1 MLFDSTLRREL
12 ARGFG
17 ATLVVVLTIV
27 LTMFLIRTVGQAA
40 DGAVAPQDV
49 ALLLGYVAL
58 GNLPTMMAMSMFVA
72 IVVTLGRMYRDS
84 EMAIWFSSGAGISRF
99 LRPVLRVGMPVVAVL
114 GLLLLVAW
122 PWGNRNS
129 NELRDRYQK
138 RSDLSRVA
146 PGVFQTSA
154 DGRRVFFIER
164 ESPDGVQARNVFILA
179 RLPHGEAVTTART
192 GHLETDG
199 SQRFLVLD
207 RGQRNEVDA
216 SSGERSL
223 SSFERYR
230 LLTSDN
236 AAASAEAQP
245 PKATDTL
252 TLLRSREP
260 ADRAELT
267 WRFGLLL
274 GAANLLLLGV
284 GLAATHPRRASNWN
298 LVFALLTFLVYYNLI
313 NLSQAWVAS
322 GRVSMA
328 GALLGLHVGATA
340 LALAL
345 LWWRDHAAVMR
356 RPWHAS
362 PAARPGA

>member
-99 LRPVLRVGMPVVAVL
+99 LRPVLRVGLPVVALL

-129 NELRDRYQK
+129 NELRARYQQ

-179 RLPHGEAVTTART
+179 QLPHGEAVTSART
-192 GHLETDG
+192 GHLETVG
-199 SQRFLVLD
+199 HERYLVLD

-216 SSGERSL
+216 ADGERTL

-230 LLTSDN
+230 VLASDN
-236 AAASAEAQP
+236 AAASAESQP

-252 TLLRSREP
+252 VLLRSGAP

-274 GAANLLLLGV
+274 GSANLLLLGT

-322 GRVSMA
+322 GRVSM
-328 GALLGLHVGATA
+328 GLALAGLHGGATA
-340 LALAL
+340 FALAL
-345 LWWRDHAAVMR
+345 LWWRDHGAVMR
-356 RPWHAS
+356 RPWGR
-362 PAARPGA
+362 PAPARGGA